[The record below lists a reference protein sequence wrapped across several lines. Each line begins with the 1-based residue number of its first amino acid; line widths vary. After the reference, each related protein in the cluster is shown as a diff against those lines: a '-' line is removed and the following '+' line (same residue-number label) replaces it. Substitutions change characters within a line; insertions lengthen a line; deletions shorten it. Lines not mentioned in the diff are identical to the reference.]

1 MLLLLSELG
10 LFVADETMLK
20 FVMLVKRQVT
30 ITSVVA
36 SSASINNKVFAL
48 TSPDV
53 SSGAVLE

>member
-1 MLLLLSELG
+1 VLLLLSELG
-10 LFVADETMLK
+10 LFVADERMLNL
-20 FVMLVKRQVT
+20 VMLVKRQVT